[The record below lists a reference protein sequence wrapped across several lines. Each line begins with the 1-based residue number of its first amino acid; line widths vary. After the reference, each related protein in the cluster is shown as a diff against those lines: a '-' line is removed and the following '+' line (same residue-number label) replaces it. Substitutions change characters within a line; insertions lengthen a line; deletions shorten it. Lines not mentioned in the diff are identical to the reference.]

1 MRVLMIVASV
11 LLLPYA
17 ASARAPRCTKPDTL
31 FEATCDISEKVA
43 RVWGTLA
50 PDNTESCRFQIWVD
64 ASGNLVRREV
74 TVCENVKLLD
84 RVLRRAAPFKVPCDP
99 QLLEQLQGAGIGVN

>member
-1 MRVLMIVASV
+1 MIVATV

-17 ASARAPRCTKPDTL
+17 ASARAPRCTKPDSL

-50 PDNTESCRFQIWVD
+50 PDNTQSCRFQIWVD
-64 ASGNLVRREV
+64 ANGSIGCCVARRRS
-74 TVCENVKLLD
+74 KF
-84 RVLRRAAPFKVPCDP
+84 RAIRSCSSSSRERASV
-99 QLLEQLQGAGIGVN
+99 